1 MKMFSKISA
10 LGAVVVLTT
19 AFASADTLTLGSYAT
34 GQPNLGNNN
43 TAMNFA
49 GFQFIPQPPSNP
61 LPAPTTQ
68 SGTAN
73 TFFLDPGG
81 VWSPA
86 LAHSTW
92 VGEAANAGPVGTSNP
107 DFGYY
112 TFNTTFVATGVY
124 SGFIDVMADDST
136 EVLLNGNLIVS
147 LGKLGTDIKCADNVP
162 SCTQEDKVFLSG
174 LNLSGTNTLTF
185 IVQQQGVGPKG
196 GTNDPSGLDF
206 DATLSQVPEPSTLL
220 LLGTGLVGS
229 AGALLRRKR
238 A

>member
-1 MKMFSKISA
+1 MKLFSKISA

-19 AFASADTLTLGSYAT
+19 AFASADTLTLGSYAS
-34 GQPNLGNNN
+34 GQSNLGNSNS
-43 TAMNFA
+43 AMNFA

-61 LPAPTTQ
+61 LPAPLPQ
-68 SGTAN
+68 NGTAN

-112 TFNTTFVATGVY
+112 TFTTQFTATGVY
-124 SGFIDVMADDST
+124 SGFIDVMADDTT
-136 EVLLNGNLIVS
+136 EILLNGNLISS
-147 LGKLGTDIKCADNVP
+147 LGTLGTDIKCSDSVP
-162 SCTQEDKVFLSG
+162 SCTQEDKIL
-174 LNLSGTNTLTF
+174 LNGVTLSGTNTLTF

-196 GTNDPSGLDF
+196 GTNDPSGVDF

-220 LLGTGLVGS
+220 LLGTGLMGS
-229 AGALLRRKR
+229 AGALFRRMR